1 MGVKPITNKQI
12 VSRGVVNR
20 EKQIST
26 RNLSG
31 NQSKTVVPGLNFGKN
46 NAITLKDID
55 TSIISYVKNVI
66 NPKIREANESV
77 KVPIMYGNEER
88 WKAVRK
94 RGVLR
99 DKNNAIILPLIV
111 LKRTD
116 TSFNDTMIKSDHD
129 IENEYHQIIRSNK
142 WSKTNRYD
150 RFSVQ
155 TNTQPVSNVVVT
167 GVPDFVVCTYSFVI
181 LTNFIEQVNQI
192 TELFIEHA
200 NKYWGDETDYK
211 FLAKLEGG
219 IADAS
224 ELTVDGERLI
234 KNEFSITVNAYLS
247 PEFTQTVL
255 GKIAETKSVPSVGK
269 VSFTE
274 GNVTNPRISN
284 VGTSGPSKTTDA
296 GNAGNLTGVPGGDG
310 D

>member
-1 MGVKPITNKQI
+1 MAIKPITNRQV

-26 RNLSG
+26 RNITG
-31 NQSKTVVPGLNFGKN
+31 NQSKTVVPGLNYDKSH
-46 NAITLKDID
+46 AITLKDID
-55 TSIISYVKNVI
+55 TSIMSYVKNVI
-66 NPKIREANESV
+66 NPKIREATESV

-99 DKNNAIILPLIV
+99 DKNNQIILPLIV
-111 LKRTD
+111 MKRTD

-129 IENEYHQIIRSNK
+129 IENEYHQIVRSNK

-155 TNTQPVSNVVVT
+155 TNNQPVSNVVVT

-181 LTNFIEQVNQI
+181 LTNFIEQVNQ
-192 TELFIEHA
+192 
-200 NKYWGDETDYK
+200 YWGDETDYK

-247 PEFTQTVL
+247 PEFTQTIL
-255 GKIAETKSVPSVGK
+255 GKIAETKSVPSIGK
-269 VSFTE
+269 VSFSE
-274 GNVTNPRISN
+274 GNVTNPTID
-284 VGTSGPSKTTDA
+284 T
-296 GNAGNLTGVPGGDG
+296 PGESSD
-310 D
+310 

>member
-1 MGVKPITNKQI
+1 MAVKPITNKQV
-12 VSRGVVNR
+12 VSRGIVNR

-26 RNLSG
+26 RNTTGKNG
-31 NQSKTVVPGLNFGKN
+31 NISRTIVPGLDYTKN
-46 NAITLKDID
+46 YAITLKDID

-66 NPKIREANESV
+66 KPKIREANETI

-99 DKNNAIILPLIV
+99 DKQGSIILPLIV
-111 LKRTD
+111 LKRTE
-116 TSFNDTMIKSDHD
+116 TTFNDSMIKSDHD
-129 IENEYHQIIRSNK
+129 IENEYHQIIRNNQ

-150 RFSVQ
+150 NFSVQ
-155 TNTQPVSNVVVT
+155 TGAQPVSSVVVT
-167 GVPDFVVCTYSFVI
+167 GVPDFIICNYSFVI
-181 LTNFIEQVNQI
+181 LTNYIEQVNQL

-200 NKYWGDETDYK
+200 NKYWGDSTDYK

-219 IADAS
+219 ISDAS

-247 PEFTQTVL
+247 PEFTETIL
-255 GKIAETKSVPSVGK
+255 GKIAETKTIPSIGK
-269 VSFTE
+269 VIFNE
-274 GNVTNPRISN
+274 GNLNASPQQ
-284 VGTSGPSKTTDA
+284 TSKEGSAK
-296 GNAGNLTGVPGGDG
+296 
-310 D
+310 

>member
-1 MGVKPITNKQI
+1 MAVKPITNKQV
-12 VSRGVVNR
+12 VSRGIVNR
-20 EKQIST
+20 EKQVST
-26 RNLSG
+26 RNISG

-46 NAITLKDID
+46 HAITLKDID
-55 TSIISYVKNVI
+55 TSIMSYVKNVM

-77 KVPIMYGNEER
+77 KVPVMYGNEER

-99 DKNNAIILPLIV
+99 DKDGTVILPLIV
-111 LKRTD
+111 MKRND
-116 TSFNDTMIKSDHD
+116 TTFNDTMIKSDFD

-150 RFSVQ
+150 NFSVQ
-155 TNTQPVSNVVVT
+155 TGIQPVNNLIVT
-167 GVPDFVVCTYSFVI
+167 GVPDFIVCTYSFVI
-181 LTNFIEQVNQI
+181 LTNFIEQVNQL

-200 NKYWGDETDYK
+200 NKYWGDSTDYK

-234 KNEFSITVNAYLS
+234 KNEFSITVNAYIS
-247 PEFTQTVL
+247 PEFTETIL
-255 GKIAETKSVPSVGK
+255 GKIAETKMVPTVGK
-269 VSFTE
+269 VTFNE
-274 GNVTNPRISN
+274 GSSDATPQQIASPRNIEQGS
-284 VGTSGPSKTTDA
+284 
-296 GNAGNLTGVPGGDG
+296 
-310 D
+310 

>member
-1 MGVKPITNKQI
+1 MAVKPITNRQV

-26 RNLSG
+26 RDIGG
-31 NQSKTVVPGLNFGKN
+31 NQSKSVVPGLNFGKN
-46 NAITLKDID
+46 NAIGLKDID
-55 TSIISYVKNVI
+55 TSIMSYVKEVI

-77 KVPIMYGNEER
+77 SVPVMYGNEER

-99 DKNNAIILPLIV
+99 DKNNTVILPLIV
-111 LKRTD
+111 MKRTD
-116 TSFNDTMIKSDHD
+116 TTFNDTMIKSDHD
-129 IENEYHQIIRSNK
+129 LQNEYHQIIRSNK

-150 RFSVQ
+150 NFSIQ
-155 TNTQPVSNVVVT
+155 TGAQPVSNLIVT

-181 LTNFIEQVNQI
+181 LTNFIEQINQL

-200 NKYWGDETDYK
+200 NKYWGNSTNYK

-234 KNEFSITVNAYLS
+234 KNEFNITVNAYLS
-247 PEFTQTVL
+247 PEFTQSVL
-255 GKIAETKSVPSVGK
+255 GKIAETKLIPSVGK
-269 VSFTE
+269 ISFSE
-274 GNVTNPRISN
+274 GNVTNPRIGQSG
-284 VGTSGPSKTTDA
+284 VTSPSSI
-296 GNAGNLTGVPGGDG
+296 GNSSKE
-310 D
+310 